1 MADDYVPRPD
11 ARFRAW
17 QSDFVTHVNGHL
29 ADSGLAAGMMEPE
42 IWGRVAWASRPRSC
56 DPSPTPFHPIGRTRK
71 RKVEKK
77 RGNYYSEQ

>member
-1 MADDYVPRPD
+1 MADDYIPRPD

-29 ADSGLAAGMMEPE
+29 ADSGPAAGMMEPE

-56 DPSPTPFHPIGRTRK
+56 DPLPTPPSPRWSPQKTK
-71 RKVEKK
+71 
-77 RGNYYSEQ
+77 S